1 MGKPEVVGVIGHENT
16 INIYEDKLDVNPRM
30 LSDAGRDTA
39 QENGGIWIWSEKLR
53 LRDKTSG
60 YPTLQRSHL
69 WEKSYVLS
77 TKQKAL
83 IGFHSTL
90 LTNPEEMWQTKNSN
104 GPKSSI

>member
-1 MGKPEVVGVIGHENT
+1 MSTLGCC
-16 INIYEDKLDVNPRM
+16 RM
-30 LSDAGRDTA
+30 LAEIQLKRM
-39 QENGGIWIWSEKLR
+39 EEFESEVKKLR

-90 LTNPEEMWQTKNSN
+90 LTNPEEM
-104 GPKSSI
+104 